1 MAGIVLLFSAT
12 EDISSSL
19 FVLNVL
25 ISSPPNVQKD
35 LRFFFENHPAQ
46 VFMYEI
52 IYICYEIVTI
62 IYVGWVH

>member
-1 MAGIVLLFSAT
+1 M
-12 EDISSSL
+12 
-19 FVLNVL
+19 LNVL